1 MMKAGLLK
9 LEHDDRDF
17 NLGAVFGVEKDLPE
31 EFLVSGADK
40 LKMKNQ
46 GGSDLCSAYATMTA
60 SELQENVELNPE
72 FQFALSKKISG
83 NIEVWGQNLRDACK
97 TPVKYGS
104 LEEKVYL
111 ETGFYLKGAEDFTP
125 RDWENWGEEYFGLAQ
140 LHKKKSYFRADLGF
154 GNKFDLIKSAMYQHN
169 SAVISGLEWK
179 SEYTNTK
186 NAIIKSGVSNGFG
199 HAIALIGWKLI
210 KGKEYLIVHNSIGE
224 DLGDK
229 GLWYL
234 PREMVSEL
242 RYGNYIFV
250 DLPKEKAKTM
260 LKYNIQ
266 ITDNWFIKLYKI
278 IKNFLCGK

>member
-72 FQFALSKKISG
+72 FQFAFSKKISG

-97 TPVKYGS
+97 TAVEFGG
-104 LEEKVYL
+104 LEQQDYL
-111 ETGFYLKGAEDFTP
+111 LNWKSKETT
-125 RDWENWGEEYFGLAQ
+125 RDWKNWDSLFLLKAEP
-140 LHKKKSYFRADLGF
+140 HKKKSYFRADF
-154 GNKFDLIKSAMYQHN
+154 GIGATKFDLLKNAMYKHN
-169 SAVISGLEWK
+169 SAIVSGIEWK
-179 SEYTNTK
+179 YSECK
-186 NAIIKSGVSNGFG
+186 NGIIAPNERQGMG
-199 HAIALIGWKLI
+199 HAITLIGWKI
-210 KGKEYLIVHNSIGE
+210 IDNYEYLIIHNSIGE
-224 DLGDK
+224 DLGDR

-234 PREMVSEL
+234 PSYMIDEL
-242 RYGNYIFV
+242 RYGNFIFT
-250 DLPKEKAKTM
+250 DLPKEKVKRYINNGI
-260 LKYNIQ
+260 LFSDHWI
-266 ITDNWFIKLYKI
+266 IKLYKI